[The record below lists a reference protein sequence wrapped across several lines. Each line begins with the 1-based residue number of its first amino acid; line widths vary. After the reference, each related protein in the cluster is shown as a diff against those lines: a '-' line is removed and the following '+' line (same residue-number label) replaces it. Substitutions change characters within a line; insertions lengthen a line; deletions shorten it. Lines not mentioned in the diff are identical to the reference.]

1 MPRIWWTQS
10 FQVNL
15 RSCPKVLRYAVQPAL
30 SGGTG
35 PLIFGPQTGEASDRV
50 VLGRLSEQGPLR
62 QVVMDISAECVVAVF
77 GKRGS
82 GKSYTLGVLL
92 EALAMRYPDSGPIGQ
107 SSRSRAALLL
117 DTLNVFWSLAN
128 PIDVVGEESLFP
140 EEVARLSAWTIK
152 PPELAVE
159 VWIPMGFRKGHT
171 PSQYRDFSIAPS
183 SLTADDIADLFELDA
198 QSDLMGQ
205 LLVELREKAIAA
217 NPSFTFPEMLEIL
230 EADQELEDYFSTATL
245 RGARQRLRWAGQL
258 EIFSGASPTQLSD
271 LLQPGG
277 VSVLELGDVPNSLRT
292 VIASV
297 LLRRIHALRATA
309 SDAEKQLA
317 LNTRLS
323 SADRASLEAFVS
335 TALPPT
341 WVLVD
346 EAQNVLPGGRE
357 VKSSDAVVRF
367 VREGRNFGL
376 SFALTTQQPS
386 AVDQRILAQADTVI
400 CHRLS
405 VAQDIQRMREN
416 LKCAEPL
423 EVRVGGVKLDLSA
436 WLRSLEPGCALVTN
450 TDFDRVFAVEI
461 RPRVT
466 PHGGT
471 GFRVRR

>member
-1 MPRIWWTQS
+1 M
-10 FQVNL
+10 
-15 RSCPKVLRYAVQPAL
+15 
-30 SGGTG
+30 
-35 PLIFGPQTGEASDRV
+35 
-50 VLGRLSEQGPLR
+50 
-62 QVVMDISAECVVAVF
+62 
-77 GKRGS
+77 
-82 GKSYTLGVLL
+82 
-92 EALAMRYPDSGPIGQ
+92 
-107 SSRSRAALLL
+107 
-117 DTLNVFWSLAN
+117 
-128 PIDVVGEESLFP
+128 FP
-140 EEVARLSAWTIK
+140 GEVARLSAWTIR
-152 PPELAVE
+152 PPEVAVE
-159 VWIPMGFRKGHT
+159 VWIPMGFRKRHT
-171 PSQYRDFSIAPS
+171 PSGYRDFAIAPS

-205 LLVELREKAIAA
+205 LLAELREKAVRA
-217 NPSFTFPEMLEIL
+217 NPSFTFGDMLEIL
-230 EADQELEDYFSTATL
+230 ESDQELEDYFSVATR
-245 RGARQRLRWAGQL
+245 RGARQRLRSAGQL
-258 EIFSGASPTQLSD
+258 EIFSGTSPTQLPD
-271 LLQPGG
+271 LLQAGV

-323 SADRASLEAFVS
+323 LADRAALEEFVS
-335 TALPPT
+335 SALPPT

-357 VKSSDAVVRF
+357 VRSSDAVVRF

-400 CHRLS
+400 CHRLT

-416 LKCAEPL
+416 LKCAEPV
-423 EVRVGGVKLDLSA
+423 EVKVGGAKLDLSA

-450 TDFDRVFAVEI
+450 SDFDRVFAVEI